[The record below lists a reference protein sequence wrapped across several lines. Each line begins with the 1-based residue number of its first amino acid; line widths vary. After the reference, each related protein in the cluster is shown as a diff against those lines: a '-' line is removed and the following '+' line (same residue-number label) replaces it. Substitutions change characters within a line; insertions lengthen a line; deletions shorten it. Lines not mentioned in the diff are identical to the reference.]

1 MTLIKSTCYS
11 VEVVNQIDN
20 SIMSQ
25 IEVVAPIEHDG
36 IEFYVSSDGKESG
49 MSVRGLSRFIGIDH
63 KTLTKLLTT
72 KLETVGDTKLCELL
86 KPFVGKAFAENLVG
100 DNFGTSAKIIPAKTC
115 EAIIFYYA
123 FESKRLSEEVKQNA
137 TNAYRKFA
145 QYGLHQWICN
155 AVGVIE
161 KKDDNELLNLVKE
174 VLVEVK
180 ELRQVATEYKVIRE
194 KTITYLPGAD
204 DLLDELK
211 EGKCLP
217 SIDGS
222 TSLEGWLFEKGV
234 QLSEKQFRR
243 LAHIVCD
250 TYRSLTKRD
259 PEKAHCKVNG
269 KVKYNVS
276 VFKPEHYAILQI
288 GLNKL
293 LA

>member
-1 MTLIKSTCYS
+1 
-11 VEVVNQIDN
+11 
-20 SIMSQ
+20 MSE
-25 IEVVAPIEHDG
+25 IEIVTPVEHDG
-36 IEFYVSSDGKESG
+36 IELYVSSDSKESG
-49 MSVRGLSRFIGIDH
+49 MSCRGLSRFIGVSRNAIVN
-63 KTLTKLLTT
+63 TVLN
-72 KLETVGDTKLCELL
+72 KLEDPDNSDLPESL
-86 KPFVGKAFAENLVG
+86 KPFAGNAYTRSFIGENNG
-100 DNFGTSAKIIPAKTC
+100 GQSSIIPSKTC

-123 FESKRLSEEVKQNA
+123 FESTRVNKEAKQSA
-137 TNAYRKFA
+137 INAYRKFA

-161 KKDDNELLNLVKE
+161 KRDDDELLGLVKE
-174 VLVEVK
+174 VLTEVK

-194 KTITYLPGAD
+194 KTTTYLPGAD
-204 DLLDELK
+204 YLLDEIK
-211 EGKCLP
+211 DSNCLP
-217 SIDGS
+217 ACDNYAV
-222 TSLEGWLFEKGV
+222 SLEGWLFEKGV

-276 VFKPEHYAILQI
+276 VFKQEHFPILQI

>member
-1 MTLIKSTCYS
+1 
-11 VEVVNQIDN
+11 
-20 SIMSQ
+20 MSQ
-25 IEVVAPIEHDG
+25 IEVVTPVEHDD
-36 IEFYVSSDGKESG
+36 IELYVSADGKESG
-49 MSVRGLSRFIGIDH
+49 MSVRGLSRFCGVPR
-63 KTLTKLLTT
+63 TTLTTLLTKLNSADNTDGSDVP
-72 KLETVGDTKLCELL
+72 ESL
-86 KPFVGKAFAENLVG
+86 KAFVGEGFSRTVQGDAGSGRLANIVTYKA
-100 DNFGTSAKIIPAKTC
+100 C
-115 EAIIFYYA
+115 EAIIYYYA
-123 FESKRLSEEVKQNA
+123 YVSNRVSKEVKQAAINA
-137 TNAYRKFA
+137 HRKFA
-145 QYGLHQWICN
+145 QYGLHKWICN

-161 KKDDNELLNLVKE
+161 KKDDNELLSLVKE

-194 KTITYLPGAD
+194 NTTTYLPGAD

-217 SIDGS
+217 SGEEAI
-222 TSLEGWLFEKGV
+222 SLEGWLFQKGV

-250 TYRSLTKRD
+250 TYRSLTKSD
-259 PEKAHCKVNG
+259 PHKAHCKVNG

-276 VFKPEHYAILQI
+276 VFKPEHYPILQI

>member
-1 MTLIKSTCYS
+1 
-11 VEVVNQIDN
+11 V
-20 SIMSQ
+20 
-25 IEVVAPIEHDG
+25 P
-36 IEFYVSSDGKESG
+36 ES
-49 MSVRGLSRFIGIDH
+49 
-63 KTLTKLLTT
+63 
-72 KLETVGDTKLCELL
+72 L
-86 KPFVGKAFAENLVG
+86 KAFVGESFSRTVQGDAGSGRLANIVTYKA
-100 DNFGTSAKIIPAKTC
+100 C
-115 EAIIFYYA
+115 EAIIFHYA
-123 FESKRLSEEVKQNA
+123 YVSNRVGKDVKQAAINA
-137 TNAYRKFA
+137 HRKFA
-145 QYGLHQWICN
+145 QYGLHKWICN

-161 KKDDNELLNLVKE
+161 NKDENELLNTVKQI
-174 VLVEVK
+174 LSEVK

-194 KTITYLPGAD
+194 KTTTFLPGAD

-217 SIDGS
+217 SIDGV

-250 TYRSLTKRD
+250 TYRSLTKQD
-259 PEKAHCKVNG
+259 PQKAHCKVNG

>member
-1 MTLIKSTCYS
+1 
-11 VEVVNQIDN
+11 
-20 SIMSQ
+20 MSQ
-25 IEVVAPIEHDG
+25 IEVVTPVEHDG
-36 IEFYVSSDGKESG
+36 IELYVSADGKESG
-49 MSVRGLSRFIGIDH
+49 MSCRGLSRFIGIDH
-63 KTLTKLLTT
+63 KTLTTILTT
-72 KLETVGDTKLCELL
+72 KLESVGDTKIPKVLE
-86 KPFVGKAFAENLVG
+86 PFIGKAFAENLVG
-100 DNFGTSAKIIPAKTC
+100 DNFGISAKIIPAKTC

-123 FESKRLSEEVKQNA
+123 FESKRLSVEVKQNA

-145 QYGLHQWICN
+145 QYGLHKWICD

-161 KKDDNELLNLVKE
+161 KKDDNELLSLVKE

-194 KTITYLPGAD
+194 NTTTYLPGAD

-217 SIDGS
+217 SGEEAI
-222 TSLEGWLFEKGV
+222 SLEGWLFQKGV

-250 TYRSLTKRD
+250 TYRSLTKQD
-259 PEKAHCKVNG
+259 PHKAHCKVNG

-276 VFKPEHYAILQI
+276 VFKPEHYPILQI

>member
-1 MTLIKSTCYS
+1 
-11 VEVVNQIDN
+11 
-20 SIMSQ
+20 MSQ
-25 IEVVAPIEHDG
+25 IEIVTPVEHDG
-36 IEFYVSSDGKESG
+36 IELYVSSDSKESG
-49 MSVRGLSRFIGIDH
+49 MSCRGLSRFIGVSRNAIVS
-63 KTLTKLLTT
+63 TVLTKLEDPDNSDLP
-72 KLETVGDTKLCELL
+72 ESL
-86 KPFVGKAFAENLVG
+86 KPFAGNAYTRSLVG
-100 DNFGTSAKIIPAKTC
+100 ESNGGQSSIIPSKTC

-123 FESKRLSEEVKQNA
+123 FESTRVNKDVKQSA
-137 TNAYRKFA
+137 ISAYRKFA
-145 QYGLHQWICN
+145 QYGLHQWICD

-161 KKDDNELLNLVKE
+161 KRDDNELLNLMKE

-194 KTITYLPGAD
+194 NTTTFLPGAD

-217 SIDGS
+217 SDDGV

-250 TYRSLTKRD
+250 TYRSLTKQD
-259 PEKAHCKVNG
+259 PQKAHCKVNG